1 MSFISDLAKYVVNSV
16 FDGNKNIGASVAQFT
31 VNQVLNSVNRAND
44 TGTGTIGGNSTAV
57 PSLNIQKNVNAKS
70 GTRIQMD
77 PDLSTHIPVYYGEYI
92 TSGIITDAALSDDGL
107 TMTYCYVISEATN
120 QSDFLKNKLIRS
132 GSTFFRR
139 IYVNGEKIITG
150 DLGYDV
156 AGSLL
161 PNIDAE
167 DETFNPNASGS
178 YTEFSDA
185 FAGKIEVHLYDGNSE
200 TPAKLGA
207 LDWRNISDEDAATFN
222 VNSLPYA
229 YNVMPGWNS
238 LYKMRDL
245 VFAIVKVK
253 YSPEAKL
260 TSVPK
265 IEFECF
271 NPCTLPGDV
280 IYDYMTSDRYGC
292 DIPEDEIF
300 R

>member
-16 FDGNKNIGASVAQFT
+16 VGGDKNIGASIAQFT

-57 PSLNIQKNVNAKS
+57 PSLNIEKNANAKS

-77 PDLSTHIPVYYGEYI
+77 PDLNTHIPVYYGNYI
-92 TSGIITDAALSDDGL
+92 TNGIITDAALSADNL
-107 TMTYCYVISEATN
+107 TMTYCFVISEKTG
-120 QSDFLKNKLIRS
+120 QSDFISNKLS
-132 GSTFFRR
+132 NGASTVFKR
-139 IYVNGEKIITG
+139 IYVNGEELLFNDDKVTVYGSIRPSTDEE
-150 DLGYDV
+150 DLKYN
-156 AGSLL
+156 
-161 PNIDAE
+161 PDA
-167 DETFNPNASGS
+167 
-178 YTEFSDA
+178 TESSDA
-185 FAGKIEVHLYDGNSE
+185 FSGLIEVYLYDGNSD
-200 TPAKLGA
+200 TPAETNLIQ
-207 LDWRNISDEDAATFN
+207 DWSTYNNPANI
-222 VNSLPYA
+222 PPA
-229 YNVMPGWNS
+229 YSVMPGWNS
-238 LYKMRDL
+238 LYRMRDL
-245 VFAIVKVK
+245 VFAIVKIS

-265 IEFECF
+265 VEFECF

>member
-16 FDGNKNIGASVAQFT
+16 VGGDKNIGASIAQFT

-44 TGTGTIGGNSTAV
+44 TGTGTVGGNSTAV
-57 PSLNIQKNVNAKS
+57 PTLNIEKNVNAKS

-77 PDLSTHIPVYYGEYI
+77 PDLTTHIPIYYGEYI
-92 TSGIITDAALSDDGL
+92 TSGIITDAALSADNL
-107 TMTYCYVISEATN
+107 TMTYCFVISEKTG
-120 QSDFLKNKLIRS
+120 QSDFLKNKLAN
-132 GSTFFRR
+132 GAHTQFKEV
-139 IYVNGEKIITG
+139 YVNNERLVFAPGRV
-150 DLGYDV
+150 DV
-156 AGSLL
+156 YGTTRPRA
-161 PNIDAE
+161 DAE
-167 DETFNPNASGS
+167 DVSYFDNVNPQDFEVS
-178 YTEFSDA
+178 TA
-185 FAGKIEVHLYDGNSE
+185 FQDKIRVYLYDGNSE
-200 TPAKLGA
+200 TPAEVHLSENWSSP
-207 LDWRNISDEDAATFN
+207 DWPNDLNI
-222 VNSLPYA
+222 PYA

-245 VFAIVKVK
+245 VFAIVQVE

-265 IEFECF
+265 VEFECF

>member
-16 FDGNKNIGASVAQFT
+16 VGGDKNIGASIAQFT

-57 PSLNIQKNVNAKS
+57 PTLNIEKNVNAKS

-77 PDLSTHIPVYYGEYI
+77 PDLSTHIPIYYGEYI
-92 TSGIITDAALSDDGL
+92 TSGIITDAALSADNL
-107 TMTYCYVISEATN
+107 TMTYCFVISEKTG
-120 QSDFLKNKLIRS
+120 QSDFIKNKFTN
-132 GSTFFRR
+132 GAHTQFKEV
-139 IYVNGEKIITG
+139 YVNGERLVFDSDRVNVYGTTRPK
-150 DLGYDV
+150 
-156 AGSLL
+156 A
-161 PNIDAE
+161 DAE
-167 DETFNPNASGS
+167 DVSYFDNVNPQDFEVSTSFQN
-178 YTEFSDA
+178 
-185 FAGKIEVHLYDGNSE
+185 KIRVYLYDGNSE
-200 TPAKLGA
+200 TPAEVHLSENWSSP
-207 LDWRNISDEDAATFN
+207 DWPNDLNI
-222 VNSLPYA
+222 PYA

-245 VFAIVKVK
+245 VFAIVQVE

-265 IEFECF
+265 VEFECF

>member
-16 FDGNKNIGASVAQFT
+16 VGGDKNIGASIAQFT

-44 TGTGTIGGNSTAV
+44 TGTGTVGSNSTAV
-57 PSLNIQKNVNAKS
+57 PTLNIEKNVNAKS

-77 PDLSTHIPVYYGEYI
+77 PDLTTHIPIYYGEYI
-92 TSGIITDAALSDDGL
+92 TSGIITDAALSADNL
-107 TMTYCYVISEATN
+107 TMTYCFVISEKTG
-120 QSDFLKNKLIRS
+120 QSDFLKNKLAN
-132 GSTFFRR
+132 GAHTQFKEV
-139 IYVNGEKIITG
+139 YVNNERLVFASDRVNVYGTTRPK
-150 DLGYDV
+150 
-156 AGSLL
+156 A
-161 PNIDAE
+161 DAE
-167 DETFNPNASGS
+167 DVSYFDNVNPQDFEVSTS
-178 YTEFSDA
+178 FQD
-185 FAGKIEVHLYDGNSE
+185 KIRVYLYDGNSE
-200 TPAKLGA
+200 TPAEVHLSENWSSP
-207 LDWRNISDEDAATFN
+207 DWPNDLNI
-222 VNSLPYA
+222 PYA

-245 VFAIVKVK
+245 VFAIVQVE

-265 IEFECF
+265 VEFECF

>member
-16 FDGNKNIGASVAQFT
+16 VGGDKNIGASIAQFT

-44 TGTGTIGGNSTAV
+44 TGTGTVGGNSTAV
-57 PSLNIQKNVNAKS
+57 PSLKIEKNVNAKS

-77 PDLSTHIPVYYGEYI
+77 PDLTTHIPIYYGEYI
-92 TSGIITDAALSDDGL
+92 TSGIITDAALSADNL
-107 TMTYCYVISEATN
+107 TMTYCFVISEKTG
-120 QSDFLKNKLIRS
+120 QSDFLKNKLAN
-132 GSTFFRR
+132 GAHTQFKEV
-139 IYVNGEKIITG
+139 YVNNERLVFASDRVNVYGTTRPK
-150 DLGYDV
+150 
-156 AGSLL
+156 A
-161 PNIDAE
+161 DAE
-167 DETFNPNASGS
+167 DVSYFDNVNPQDFEVSTS
-178 YTEFSDA
+178 FQD
-185 FAGKIEVHLYDGNSE
+185 KIRVYLYDGNSE
-200 TPAKLGA
+200 TPAEVHLSENWSSP
-207 LDWRNISDEDAATFN
+207 DWPNDLNI
-222 VNSLPYA
+222 PYA

-245 VFAIVKVK
+245 VFAIVQVE

-265 IEFECF
+265 VEFECF

>member
-16 FDGNKNIGASVAQFT
+16 VGGDKNIGASIAQFT

-57 PSLNIQKNVNAKS
+57 PSLNIEKNVNAKS

-77 PDLSTHIPVYYGEYI
+77 PDLSTHIPIYYGEYI
-92 TSGIITDAALSDDGL
+92 TSGIITDAALSADNL
-107 TMTYCYVISEATN
+107 TMTYCFVISEKTG
-120 QSDFLKNKLIRS
+120 QSDFIKNKFTN
-132 GSTFFRR
+132 GAHTQFKEV
-139 IYVNGEKIITG
+139 YVNGERLVFDSDRVNVYGTTRPK
-150 DLGYDV
+150 
-156 AGSLL
+156 A
-161 PNIDAE
+161 DAE
-167 DETFNPNASGS
+167 DVSYFDNVNPQDFEVSTSFQN
-178 YTEFSDA
+178 
-185 FAGKIEVHLYDGNSE
+185 KIRVYLYDGNSE
-200 TPAKLGA
+200 TPAEVHLSENWSSP
-207 LDWRNISDEDAATFN
+207 DWPNDLNI
-222 VNSLPYA
+222 PYA

-245 VFAIVKVK
+245 VFAIVQVE

-265 IEFECF
+265 VEFECF